1 VKPAIKIDQID
12 LRILAALQQ
21 DGRITNLKLSEKVG
35 LSPSPCL
42 HRVKRLQD
50 ARLIR
55 RYGAQ
60 LDANRFIRHIFAYV
74 EITLERHR
82 REDFQQ
88 FERFVLDTPEIISC
102 ALISGDYDYLV
113 QFVAADLEHFHALMD
128 RILQARLGVVRHFT
142 HVVIKKVK
150 DTWELPIQ
158 GLREADRLASAEA
171 VAVAG

>member
-1 VKPAIKIDQID
+1 MAAVKIDQID
-12 LRILAALQQ
+12 LRILAALQH
-21 DGRITNLKLSEKVG
+21 DGRITNLKLAEKVG

-42 HRVKRLQD
+42 QRVRRLEK
-50 ARLIR
+50 ARLIQ

-82 REDFQQ
+82 REDFQT
-88 FERFVLDTPEIISC
+88 FERFVLDTPEIITC
-102 ALISGDYDYLV
+102 ALISGDYDYLM
-113 QFVAADLEHFHALMD
+113 QFVAADLEHFHLLMD

-150 DTWELPIQ
+150 DTWELPLND
-158 GLREADRLASAEA
+158 LRRADRMTGVQ
-171 VAVAG
+171 VAAAPV